1 MGPVWPKPPRLTL
14 GVPAAASQAL
24 LSFPN
29 VAQARSCCSAG
40 PMCSGGFGNIQ
51 DIRLGLAEAVLV
63 PTQLCGCR
71 PPRTPALPW
80 GWYGPALLVPH
91 VPWRALLPCG
101 GRGGGAAAP
110 GSHARLRA
118 QGPGLPCVA
127 DPTWPGPVGAS
138 SPSSA
143 VSCPSRPPRT
153 VVTVKRAKAAE
164 GLKGL

>member
-63 PTQLCGCR
+63 PTQLRGCR
-71 PPRTPALPW
+71 PPAPQLS
-80 GWYGPALLVPH
+80 
-91 VPWRALLPCG
+91 
-101 GRGGGAAAP
+101 RGAGTARPSWFPTFPGVHSFPAAAAVVVLLLQGLMP
-110 GSHARLRA
+110 GSGLRA
-118 QGPGLPCVA
+118 QAYPAWLTQLGRARLVPPLLPRQCHA
-127 DPTWPGPVGAS
+127 RPDLLE
-138 SPSSA
+138 PS
-143 VSCPSRPPRT
+143 
-153 VVTVKRAKAAE
+153 
-164 GLKGL
+164 